1 MHAPQKRK
9 RPGAKAP
16 GQGVQWYVW
25 KRQTSPLRLQDMTGP
40 PLAGKGSGRP
50 VGVDPGEGF
59 CLPAGP
65 CLKLTIAGGDQV
77 SEENRIR
84 AIPARKSILLAFKNR
99 LERNRHM
106 RRKGRSAFA
115 LCLTDRGTLAPHI
128 GTAGRCNRVHSHVLT
143 PHCVRMARLPRLSL

>member
-9 RPGAKAP
+9 RPEAKAP

-25 KRQTSPLRLQDMTGP
+25 KRQTSPLRLQDVTGP

-65 CLKLTIAGGDQV
+65 CLKLAIARGNQMG
-77 SEENRIR
+77 EKNRIR
-84 AIPARKSILLAFKNR
+84 AISARKDVLLALKNR
-99 LERNRHM
+99 LERGRHM
-106 RRKGRSAFA
+106 RRKNRSAFA
-115 LCLTDRGTLAPHI
+115 LRLTDRGTLAPHI
-128 GTAGRCNRVHSHVLT
+128 GTAG
-143 PHCVRMARLPRLSL
+143 